1 MWGDEMRL
9 GLWHAVR
16 KVWAP
21 RGVAVSREV
30 PSGRSCLYVA
40 VALDPMTEQLWWA

>member
-30 PSGRSCLYVA
+30 QIGRSYIYAA
-40 VALDPMTEQLWWA
+40 VALDPVTGRLW

>member
-1 MWGDEMRL
+1 MRL
-9 GLWHAVR
+9 GPWHAVR

-30 PSGRSCLYVA
+30 QIGRSYIYAA
-40 VALDPMTEQLWWA
+40 VALEPVTGRLW